1 MGDTVAIRLAR
12 ALKSG
17 KLSEKH
23 DEILWGNLRMNWHLL
38 QVEEEVILRVT
49 SCHRNRDKFPQLD
62 EPRGSI
68 ADLTFPL
75 KSPATMKFITGWIT
89 HAFWLVFTHDLLE
102 ERRIDDVTSNTF
114 LLLDCMKH
122 MSSML
127 PCVLPEIDYR
137 RQNVV
142 TLVCASWATFLFS
155 QNLEVICDPQLNR
168 RTAWN
173 LFVNPLHPNISMHIL
188 HTVLNTFPE
197 VLIRRIC
204 LTI

>member
-1 MGDTVAIRLAR
+1 
-12 ALKSG
+12 
-17 KLSEKH
+17 
-23 DEILWGNLRMNWHLL
+23 
-38 QVEEEVILRVT
+38 
-49 SCHRNRDKFPQLD
+49 
-62 EPRGSI
+62 
-68 ADLTFPL
+68 
-75 KSPATMKFITGWIT
+75 MKCITGWIT

-114 LLLDCMKH
+114 FLLDCMKQ

-127 PCVLPEIDYR
+127 PCVFPEIDYR

-188 HTVLNTFPE
+188 HTVLNTFPK
-197 VLIRRIC
+197 VLTRRIC
-204 LTI
+204 LTIYSFYCWWSFPFFLWPFCVIWGWYCKEKLDASHSQGFNG